1 MIMIGAL
8 AVIVDL
14 DQGRIQGTT
23 TVTRRR
29 HRRMIKEDDGVARRK
44 GRGGANLPVRSIG
57 SMIGIGPIAAV
68 GGGGLVLDL
77 VLDLG
82 VEAEA
87 DPGMTIGGG
96 GASRTGRG
104 IGDGMITTMNEIGS
118 TAIATTDEGGV
129 AAGATATRTDREAMK
144 ENLAVSKRP
153 RPS

>member
-1 MIMIGAL
+1 MIMIGAM
-8 AVIVDL
+8 AVVDL

-29 HRRMIKEDDGVARRK
+29 MIKKDDGVAKRK
-44 GRGGANLPVRSIG
+44 GRGWANLPVRSIG

-82 VEAEA
+82 AGVEA
-87 DPGMTIGGG
+87 DPGMTIGRG
-96 GASRTGRG
+96 GASRTERG